1 MAFFDIISLVI
12 PGIFLVIGLR
22 MLSSIGERRDI
33 DVLRDLKDYQRCIVG
48 NESTLRAHSMMVPR
62 QSLFSPILLCTLIAV
77 VSTNLISAQPSMGR
91 LLATLVIGFAIGTL
105 LNGSAARRAK
115 EKAKSAI
122 DYFLPIVMERIVMAV
137 ESGLDIV
144 PAIEAVIS
152 LKEDSGEEPDPVT
165 ETLAKI
171 PHYSSAGL
179 GFLEAINLL
188 NKEISSPSLKH
199 ALVHLG
205 IAYRE
210 GGEIIHPLRE
220 LSDATQLYFQ
230 ESVEEEIAKMPVK
243 ATVPLLCTFAGLI
256 ISFLTTPLI
265 QVISITSKAMPQ

>member
-1 MAFFDIISLVI
+1 MITFTDLLSLTI
-12 PGIFLVIGLR
+12 PGVFFAFGLR
-22 MLSSIGERRDI
+22 MLRSAGQRQDR
-33 DVLRDLKDYQRCIVG
+33 DVLEDLKNSTQLAVRQVG
-48 NESTLRAHSMMVPR
+48 SLKADLPRASF
-62 QSLFSPILLCTLIAV
+62 FSPLLLLTMLLL
-77 VSTNLISAQPSMGR
+77 VSMNLFAAQPTIGR
-91 LLATLVIGFAIGTL
+91 LFITLVIGFAIGVL
-105 LNGSAARRAK
+105 VKESSLRRSI
-115 EKAKSAI
+115 EKKKKGI

-144 PAIEAVIS
+144 PAIEAVVA
-152 LKEDSGEEPDPVT
+152 LKNDSSENSDLVS

-171 PHYSSAGL
+171 PRYTDSGL
-179 GFLEAINLL
+179 GFLEAIDLL
-188 NKEISSPSLKH
+188 NKEIEAPSLKH

-230 ESVEEEIAKMPVK
+230 ESVEEEIAKMPIK

-265 QVISITSKAMPQ
+265 QVISITTKAMPR

>member
-1 MAFFDIISLVI
+1 MNLFINMCSLII
-12 PGIFLVIGLR
+12 PGLFFVFGLRLLRSAGQRQDLDVLEDLKNSVPIAARRIVSLKAEEQRSSFLSPAPLLTMLILVSANLFSAQPTISRLVVTLVIGLA
-22 MLSSIGERRDI
+22 IG
-33 DVLRDLKDYQRCIVG
+33 VLIK
-48 NESTLRAHSMMVPR
+48 E
-62 QSLFSPILLCTLIAV
+62 
-77 VSTNLISAQPSMGR
+77 SAQ
-91 LLATLVIGFAIGTL
+91 
-105 LNGSAARRAK
+105 RRAI
-115 EKAKSAI
+115 EKNKKGI

-144 PAIEAVIS
+144 PAIEAVIT
-152 LKEDSGEEPDPVT
+152 LKDDSGEDSDPVS

-171 PHYSSAGL
+171 PRYIDAGL

-188 NKEISSPSLKH
+188 NKEIEAPSLKH

-243 ATVPLLCTFAGLI
+243 ATVPLLCTFGGLI

-265 QVISITSKAMPQ
+265 QVISITTKAMPK